1 MNTALAGTALLLGIA
16 GAPHCAAMCGAACQA
31 AAGACGGRSLQANLV
46 ALHLARGVA
55 YVLAGGLA
63 AAGVSLLGGVPALQP
78 LWSLI
83 QAAALALGVWLLIQG
98 REPAWLTAV
107 RVRPPRP
114 PGRKVIWMAG
124 PGRAA
129 VVGGAWV
136 ALPCGLLQSALV
148 VSALGNGPL
157 EGAGLMAM
165 FAATSAV
172 GLWAGPMLWGW
183 LSGHRISPAWGTRA
197 AGLLLVVAS
206 AWALWHGVVMGLP
219 PDACSL

>member
-1 MNTALAGTALLLGIA
+1 MNSALAGTALLLGIA

-46 ALHLARGVA
+46 ALHLARGLA
-55 YVLAGGLA
+55 YVAAGALA
-63 AAGVSLLGGVPALQP
+63 ATGVSLLGGVPALRP
-78 LWSLI
+78 LWSLA
-83 QAAALALGVWLLIQG
+83 QAAALALGVWLLVQG
-98 REPAWLTAV
+98 REPEWLTTL

-114 PGRKVIWMAG
+114 PGGKVIWLAG

-129 VVGGAWV
+129 AVGGAWV

-148 VSALGNGPL
+148 VAALGNGPV

-165 FAATSAV
+165 FAATSGV
-172 GLWAGPMLWGW
+172 GLWAGPLLWNKLG
-183 LSGHRISPAWGTRA
+183 SNRISAAWGTRL

-206 AWALWHGVVMGLP
+206 GWALWHGVVLSLP
-219 PDACSL
+219 PDACAL